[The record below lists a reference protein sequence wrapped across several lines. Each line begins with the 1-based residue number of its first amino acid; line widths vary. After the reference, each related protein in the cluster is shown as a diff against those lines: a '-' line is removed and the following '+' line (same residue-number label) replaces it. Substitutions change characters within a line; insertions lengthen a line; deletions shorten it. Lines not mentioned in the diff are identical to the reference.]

1 VQEQV
6 AKLPGV
12 EIQGEE
18 VLDVEFQIVDTPSG
32 TRLGMVASSSDRG
45 LDMGNHIAERN
56 AS

>member
-1 VQEQV
+1 V
-6 AKLPGV
+6 AKLLGA

-32 TRLGMVASSSDRG
+32 SRLGMVASSSTRG
-45 LDMGNHIAERN
+45 LDVENHIAERN